1 MTKRALGKFHGML
14 WPHLSSSEKGNLRSL
29 FDNRLIMNPPLDC
42 QRVRVKTGGLIP
54 TIIARKRQRSM
65 KVLSVVQWSVAAPRT
80 GYSKS
85 AHAAHGLG
93 GETHLPSKPPHTLT
107 RKGVVLSRDFHRNA
121 RSEEEHWIPLTLTLT
136 PILSQRERIG
146 VRVSISHL

>member
-1 MTKRALGKFHGML
+1 MHNARWVCWASGSNAAPSPTMFSAPQTGHLWGSCSGVRNILAKSLPHSSHLYLFMGMI
-14 WPHLSSSEKGNLRSL
+14 HL
-29 FDNRLIMNPPLDC
+29 
-42 QRVRVKTGGLIP
+42 QRLIP

-107 RKGVVLSRDFHRNA
+107 RKGVVFQRDFHRNA
-121 RSEEEHWIPLTLTLT
+121 LSKREHMAQVRKGEIPPAPL
-136 PILSQRERIG
+136 
-146 VRVSISHL
+146 